1 MKYNLLLS
9 LSLIILFIFSC
20 SRREKQNSEITNPDY
35 DQAFKYDSLNISDSA
50 YVYYGKALEVFKK
63 NKNNFGQAKCFLS
76 MSKILTTKGNYF
88 KAQDFSLTANLL
100 FDSNDKNQYYHI
112 TDNFNNLGMISNNL
126 KEYDE
131 AKDYYNS
138 ALKYAE
144 NEEIKIFLLANIAN
158 IYKEEKKYSKAT
170 KLYDSILPQAK
181 KNNNLMFARALS
193 NSSYT
198 RWLND
203 KNYNPEPL
211 IVKALEIQTK
221 IKDKM
226 GQNGSYARLADYFK
240 DKDPQKALFNAKL
253 MLKVATEVKSVDDRL
268 EAQQK
273 ILLLDPKNFATNFNQ
288 YISLRD
294 SIQSARNFDNNKFA
308 TIAYGVEETK
318 LQNAQNQNQILKQ
331 KFGLGALSLLLIG
344 GFFIYRKRKKSLQ
357 QEKELEIKKTQLKIS
372 KKVHD
377 IVANG
382 IYQVMTKI
390 ENQEHFDK
398 DKALDELEFVY
409 EKSRDISYD
418 KADFLTEEKSFN
430 EKISEMVSSFKNN
443 DINTYLAGNDEEI
456 WKNLDS
462 KKQSEVYQIIR
473 ELLVNMKKHSRADRV
488 VFRFER
494 ENNLIRIFYTDNGIG
509 ISGDLIYKN
518 GLSSTVFRIESIKG
532 EITFDT
538 KTEKGLKIN
547 ISFPVF

>member
-1 MKYNLLLS
+1 M
-9 LSLIILFIFSC
+9 FSC
-20 SRREKQNSEITNPDY
+20 SKRENRNSEITNPDY
-35 DQAFKYDSLNISDSA
+35 DKAFKYDSLNISDSA

-88 KAQDFSLTANLL
+88 KGQDFSLTAKLL
-100 FDSNDKNQYYHI
+100 FDNNDKNQYYHI

-126 KEYDE
+126 KKYDE
-131 AKDYYNS
+131 AKTYYNF

-170 KLYDSILPQAK
+170 KLYDSILPRAEK
-181 KNNNLMFARALS
+181 TNTLMFARALS

-198 RWLND
+198 KWLND

-211 IVKALEIQTK
+211 ILKALEIQKK
-221 IKDKM
+221 INDKM

-240 DKDPQKALFNAKL
+240 EKDPQKALFNAKL
-253 MLKVATEVKSVDDRL
+253 MLKVATEVKSVDDQL

-273 ILLLDPKNFATNFNQ
+273 ILPLEPMNFVINLNQ

-294 SIQSARNFDNNKFA
+294 SIQISRNLDNNKFA
-308 TIAYGVEETK
+308 TIVYKLEEFK
-318 LQNAQNQNQILKQ
+318 LQDAQSQNQILKQ
-331 KFGLGALSLLLIG
+331 KFGLGALSVFLIG
-344 GFFIYRKRKKSLQ
+344 GLFWYRKRKKHLQ
-357 QEKELEIKKTQLKIS
+357 QEKELEVKETQLKIS

-377 IVANG
+377 VVANG

-390 ENQEHFDK
+390 ENQKHFDK
-398 DKALDELEFVY
+398 NKTLDELEFVY

-418 KADFLTEEKSFN
+418 KADFLSEEKSFN
-430 EKISEMVSSFKNN
+430 EKISEMISSFKNN
-443 DINTYLAGNDEEI
+443 EVNTYLAGNDKDI
-456 WKNLDS
+456 WENLDS
-462 KKQSEVYQIIR
+462 KKQNEVYQIIR
-473 ELLVNMKKHSRADRV
+473 ELLVNMKKHSKADRV

-509 ISGDLIYKN
+509 ISGDVIYKN
-518 GLSSTVFRIESIKG
+518 GLSSTVFRIENIRG

-538 KTEKGLKIN
+538 KIEKGLKIN